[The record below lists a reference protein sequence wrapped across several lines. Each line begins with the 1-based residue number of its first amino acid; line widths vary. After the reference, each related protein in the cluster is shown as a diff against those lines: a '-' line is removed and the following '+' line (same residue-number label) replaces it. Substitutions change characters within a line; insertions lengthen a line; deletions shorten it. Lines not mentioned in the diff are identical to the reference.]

1 MEEKLDRETRSRII
15 GCQSQMGN
23 FRFFHGLNLAHT
35 VYSLTDNL
43 SKTLQKEKLS
53 AMEGK
58 SVAMKTVQTFKNMRN
73 EQSAD
78 LFFEKV
84 SKKASSFDFI
94 QKPTLPRKRRNGN
107 YKTMNDYFRV
117 DGRLEDKTTEAYHPT
132 TAKEHYRGL

>member
-1 MEEKLDRETRSRII
+1 
-15 GCQSQMGN
+15 MGD

-35 VYSLTDNL
+35 VYSLSDNL
-43 SKTLQKEKLS
+43 SKALQKDKLS
-53 AMEGK
+53 AVDEA

-84 SKKASSFDFI
+84 SKKAFSFDFI